1 VVTDFRHTLRN
12 VGLLMTQRA
21 FHVAGATLFAVIVPR
36 LMGPTLFGRYTLLI
50 SVSMWFAL
58 LSGLG
63 AVSMMTRSIP
73 RFIAANDGEGLRRLA
88 TSLVVLRAATGA
100 VTAVGYFL
108 VATFVLGEPDL
119 VAAAFVAGAVFSRT
133 VGSLGFALFLGLNQA
148 ARWGMGEL
156 LRRWTTLVLVPI
168 GFAMDGLRGACLGLL
183 GSEAFVLACG
193 IWWARPYLN
202 WSSLDLSRRYL
213 SPFLKMG
220 TFFAAGNLLMAL
232 TQRSGETLVRFST
245 NSYAEVGFFG
255 AAYAIYL
262 TVAHAL
268 WQLVVS
274 FAPFL
279 IVLLERGQR
288 DAIVGWLERLLKYL
302 VAVAV
307 LCLAGA
313 IFVSQDLVPLVL
325 GAPYRPVATN
335 VLPLTVTLLTLS
347 VGSVGRLLALT
358 LDRPGIIV
366 RAAGIELAAFW
377 AIGLPLASR
386 AGSLGACVAA
396 LPASAL
402 YAWYIT
408 ARVRPE
414 LPYSLGAAGRAVLSS
429 LVFLPLVFLRSSWP
443 VNTLLFAL
451 GAAAYVGVLLR
462 SRVITLDEIAE
473 IKRVLRS
480 YRPAGVSAG

>member
-1 VVTDFRHTLRN
+1 MVTDSRHTLRN
-12 VGLLMTQRA
+12 AGLLMAQRA
-21 FHVAGATLFAVIVPR
+21 FHVVGATLFAVIVPR
-36 LMGPTLFGRYTLLI
+36 LMGPIQFGRYALLM

-73 RFIAANDGEGLRRLA
+73 RFVAAQDEEGVRRLA

-100 VTAVGYFL
+100 VTAAGYFL
-108 VATFVLGEPDL
+108 VAAFVLGEPDL
-119 VAAAFVAGAVFSRT
+119 VAAAFAAGAVFSRA
-133 VGSLGFALFLGLNQA
+133 VGNLGFALFLGLNQA

-156 LRRWTTLVLVPI
+156 LRRWTTLVLVPL
-168 GFAMDGLRGACLGLL
+168 GFVTAGLRGACIGFL
-183 GSEAFVLACG
+183 GSELIVLACAM
-193 IWWARPYLN
+193 WWARPYLS
-202 WSSLDLSRRYL
+202 WSALDLRRRYL

-245 NSYAEVGFFG
+245 DSYDEVAFFG

-262 TVAHAL
+262 TVAHTL
-268 WQLVVS
+268 WQFVVS
-274 FAPFL
+274 LGPFL
-279 IVLLERGQR
+279 IVLIERGQR
-288 DAIVGWLERLLKYL
+288 DAIAGWLERLLKYL

-307 LCLAGA
+307 LCLAGT
-313 IFVSQDLVPLVL
+313 IFVGQDLVPLVL

-335 VLPLTVTLLTLS
+335 VLPLMVTLLTLS

-377 AIGLPLASR
+377 AVGLPLASR
-386 AGSLGACVAA
+386 AGSMGACVAA

-414 LPYSLGAAGRAVLSS
+414 LPYSFGAAGRAVLSS

-443 VNTLLFAL
+443 TNTLLFAL
-451 GAAAYVGVLLR
+451 GAAAYVGLLLR

-473 IKRVLRS
+473 TRRVLRS
-480 YRPAGVSAG
+480 DRSAGVSAS